1 VSDAAHWAA
10 NWAAWIGTALTM
22 IAFVP
27 QIMVLAR
34 QRRAGALSGQSL
46 GLDVVAGATLLV
58 YAVVQRERVF
68 VVVLAFQLACSL
80 AILALGLAYR
90 TGR

>member
-1 VSDAAHWAA
+1 VSQASHWAA
-10 NWAAWIGTALTM
+10 NGAAWIGTALTM

-34 QRRAGALSGQSL
+34 KRRAGALSGQSL
-46 GLDVVAGATLLV
+46 GLDVVAGATLLA
-58 YAVVQRERVF
+58 YAVERHEPVF
-68 VVVLAFQLACSL
+68 VTILAFQLACSL

-90 TGR
+90 IGR